1 MFQINKPMLINLS
14 FVDVIKI
21 LKKCREHNETA
32 YVHAGHWSKN
42 YWLEIHFS
50 NDHVYGKPTIVDTNT
65 LEVSGI
71 FQVIDQMKNRTEQIS
86 MDDMLAN
93 VFWQVI

>member
-1 MFQINKPMLINLS
+1 MLVNLS

-21 LKKCREHNETA
+21 LKRRRKHNETA
-32 YVHAGHWSKN
+32 YIHAGHWSKN

-50 NDHVYGKPTIVDTNT
+50 EDHVYGKPTILDTDA
-65 LEVSGI
+65 LEVSGT
-71 FQVIDQMKNRTEQIS
+71 FRVINQIKNRSEQIS

-93 VFWQVI
+93 VYWQVI